1 MDNNYTYN
9 ITHFDLEDL
18 ANRNFMR
25 YEMSTYIRDL
35 LYNFFG
41 IRAKVKFQGSEDV
54 GSPGYDGEL
63 FIPDDIDYSFFPNG
77 NSVWELSNQADIKG
91 KANSDY
97 NKRLANADSQKTY
110 VQATFRRW
118 INKEEWV
125 KEKNKDNKWKE
136 VIALDSYD
144 FERIFNHPRS
154 GSARLRLLTCLGKVT
169 TGVKFVESEW
179 ERIYSRLGEKQ
190 LLPESY
196 LMGQTDVIAN
206 LNGFLSCS
214 DKIKYIRNN
223 FSSHDSKAFLLAFF
237 IHNKEHFP
245 SVVITDSKNVI
256 EHLIDMEF
264 SGVIIVD
271 PSLKLSGETFCRCNS
286 SNAKILF
293 PIYSRTSI
301 KSEILLNRTTKENF
315 TELLQK
321 IGFSNEEARR
331 YTTISN
337 CSLTCLRC
345 FINDSFPTLSCIL
358 SEKSYTLFAVGS
370 WDGNFHGDVNTLE
383 TLAKVPYSE
392 IETAVMDMEQNE
404 YPFVVGAK
412 KKVSSYNKIGA
423 WFFFA
428 PYITPTFID
437 SFLKEAYNVLTN
449 IDPKWDLSS
458 DKRFAAELYG
468 KKAKYSEAI
477 KNGMAETLLYM
488 MVFADRAT
496 NSKNYLI
503 SRIKGLLIN
512 IYKNLDTWQK
522 WASVDPILP
531 ILAEAEPET
540 FLAHLERTIALKR
553 QLFVELFTDDK
564 DAFNFGGCKYAGL
577 LWGLEL
583 TSCLPQFSKRSA
595 DILMELALVDPG
607 GTWSNRP
614 KNSLVRIFL
623 HWLPQIPLKI
633 EDRISILRSIY
644 KKHADTAISILKS
657 IINTSTSCEI
667 YYPKITKY
675 ELWKDNKNDYQVY
688 YSELCNFYLEVAKN
702 QPKEIVSLLENLGFH
717 RGLQFKL
724 YELLNGI
731 DISDWNDSDRLKIWE
746 KVRDDI
752 WAYNQFEG
760 NPNWQITS
768 QGKETLRALY
778 DKFKPKD
785 KIILYSKYF
794 EQGLRLSEYDDVP
807 KDFKER
813 EIYNR
818 NFQKNVL
825 KGFLEEFGLDNLLTL
840 VESSE
845 DTYAIVRA
853 LEDIKDLNPIFDFIP
868 TCLNS
873 DNLNLVNF
881 AQLLLYHIY
890 NVKQRFVLSYI
901 SKSTFD
907 DITKSKILASLPYGK
922 DIKILLD
929 QSSNIIRE
937 KYWANL
943 SLISIDH
950 NSEYIEEIASEL
962 LVADRIKDLIK
973 ILWLSNKT
981 FKIKFLCEV
990 LVKAREEKYHE
1001 FIISHYYELIVIFKK
1016 IYSHADIRNV
1026 DKNLMI
1032 GLEISYLGLFNGHN
1046 DIEPSFLLDNIFSN
1060 PQFYIDLVKGAYKND
1075 KMEEQSVKDSN
1086 LAEMSYRILYEIRT
1100 IPGKGE
1106 KTFDKNVYRE
1116 WVYEIVKL
1124 SKAQGYFVG
1133 VKCALPQLLVHTP
1146 ADETDG
1152 IWPHRVLRE
1161 ILEELKDP
1169 DFELNLAIAKM
1180 NARGVRSGSFKQEQN
1195 EAKHYREQAS
1205 SLAITFPRTSIIL
1218 NKIADDLD
1226 SYEDFFGDKF

>member
-1 MDNNYTYN
+1 MENNYTYD
-9 ITHFDLEDL
+9 ITSLDLENL
-18 ANRNFMR
+18 ACKTSMR
-25 YEMSTYIRDL
+25 YDISTYIRDVL
-35 LYNFFG
+35 CNFFG
-41 IRAKVKFQGSEDV
+41 LKAKIRFQGREGV
-54 GSPGYDGEL
+54 GAAGYDGESYITEEL
-63 FIPDDIDYSFFPNG
+63 KNDYFPTG
-77 NSVWELSNQADIKG
+77 YSVWEISNQDNIKSKANLDYEKRLSNADT
-91 KANSDY
+91 
-97 NKRLANADSQKTY
+97 QKTY
-110 VQATFRRW
+110 IQATFRKW
-118 INKEEWV
+118 NDKEKWV
-125 KEKNKDNKWKE
+125 EEKNKDNKWKK
-136 VIALDSYD
+136 VIALDCDD
-144 FERIFNHPRS
+144 FERIFNTPQS
-154 GSARLRLLTCLGKVT
+154 GSARLRLLTALGKVT
-169 TGVKFVESEW
+169 TGVKFIESEW
-179 ERIYSRLGEKQ
+179 NSIFSRLREKQ
-190 LLPESY
+190 LQPEIY
-196 LMGQTDVIAN
+196 LTGQTRAIAD
-206 LNGFLSCS
+206 LDGFLIE
-214 DKIKYIRNN
+214 KNGVKYIRNK
-223 FSSHDSKAFLLAFF
+223 FSSCDSKAFLYAFF
-237 IHNKEHFP
+237 IHNKGRFN
-245 SVVITDSKNVI
+245 SVIIVGNKDVLD
-256 EHLIDMEF
+256 HLINMNY
-264 SGVIIVD
+264 SGIIIVD
-271 PSLKLSGETFCRCNS
+271 PILSLSGETFYRCNS
-286 SNAKILF
+286 SNAKILA
-293 PIYSRTSI
+293 PIYSKDPITN
-301 KSEILLNRTTKENF
+301 EILLNSISNVDFKK
-315 TELLQK
+315 LLQK
-321 IGFSNEEARR
+321 IGFSDEEARR
-331 YTTISN
+331 YTTLSN
-337 CSLTCLRC
+337 GSLTYLNY
-345 FINDSFPTLSCIL
+345 FINNTLPKSSLRLC
-358 SEKSYTLFAVGS
+358 EKSYTILSIGS
-370 WDGNFHGDVNTLE
+370 WDGNFHGDVKVLE
-383 TLAKVPYSE
+383 SLAKVPYSE
-392 IETAVMDMEQNE
+392 IEINVANMEQDE
-404 YPFVVGAK
+404 FPFISGK
-412 KKVSSYNKIGA
+412 ERKVLSYNKIGA

-449 IDPKWDLSS
+449 IDPKWELSS

-468 KKAKYSEAI
+468 KKAEYSTSI
-477 KNGMAETLLYM
+477 KKGIAETLLYM

-531 ILAEAEPET
+531 ILAEADPDM
-540 FLAHLERTIALKR
+540 FLEYLERTIADKQ
-553 QLFVELFTDDK
+553 QLFVELFTDDR
-564 DAFNFGGCKYAGL
+564 DAFPLGGCKHTGL

-583 TSCLPQFSKRSA
+583 TLCLPQFSKRSA
-595 DILMELALVDPG
+595 DILMELALIDPG

-614 KNSLVRIFL
+614 KNSLTRIFL
-623 HWLPQIPLKI
+623 YWLPQIPLKI
-633 EDRISILRSIY
+633 EDRLSILKSLY

-657 IINTSTSCEI
+657 IINTSSSGEI

-675 ELWKDNKNDYQVY
+675 ELWKDNKNDTSLY
-688 YSELCNFYLEVAKN
+688 YSELCNFYLEVASD
-702 QPKEIVSLLENLGFH
+702 QPKGIVFLLENLGFH
-717 RGLQFKL
+717 RSLQFNL
-724 YELLNGI
+724 YELLNKI
-731 DISDWNDSDRLKIWE
+731 DISDWNDSDRLKLWE

-760 NPNWQITS
+760 NPNWQITP

-785 KIILYSKYF
+785 KILLYSKYF
-794 EQGLRLSEYDDVP
+794 EQELRLSEYDDVP

-818 NFQKNVL
+818 NFQKNAL
-825 KGFLEEFGLDNLLTL
+825 KRFLEEFGLDKLLTL

-853 LEDIKDLNPIFDFIP
+853 LEDIKDLDPIFDFIP
-868 TCLNS
+868 MCLNS
-873 DNLNLVNF
+873 DNLNLINF

-890 NVKQRFVLSYI
+890 NVKQQFILSYI

-943 SLISIDH
+943 SLVSIDH

-990 LVKAREEKYHE
+990 LVKAREEKYYE

-1032 GLEISYLGLFNGHN
+1032 RLEISYFGLFNGHN
-1046 DIEPSFLLDNIFSN
+1046 DIEPLFLIDNIFSN

-1075 KMEEQSVKDSN
+1075 KMEEQSVKDPN

-1100 IPGKGE
+1100 IPGKCE

-1146 ADETDG
+1146 TDETDG

-1180 NARGVRSGSFKQEQN
+1180 NARGVRAGSFKQEQN

-1205 SLAITFPRTSIIL
+1205 SLVITFPRTSIIL